1 MTEYS
6 KTNLLK
12 LAQDKQYAKMGAHL
26 SLEDQQLILTKAQ
39 QLKENIF
46 TFDKPWD
53 MERCTTPYQLETLDF
68 NAQKNDDEEWCF
80 MLNRMDYLNYLILA
94 DIIEQDH
101 TNANQAKRFILEWI
115 HQHPSIHPEPST
127 RTLDTG
133 IRLMNIFECL
143 PYLYAEHII
152 DDDQL
157 EMIVGSMQAQLQYLK
172 HQFLNRY
179 ITSNWGSIQTCAI
192 VSILPYF
199 DEDYQQNP
207 LFIWA
212 YKEMIRQ
219 FNVQVYDDGM
229 HWEQSTM
236 YHIEVLNYGMKALHY
251 LSPFKEDLDTSFK
264 NNVFALAKAVFLQ
277 ATPSFEI
284 ETFGDT
290 DRCNI
295 QDVMTRAAALFKN
308 KEFKWMGFPSFDLE
322 SLYTLGVTQ
331 LEQYLDLEACKPVE
345 LYFDGNSSGMYCV
358 RNNWSNNANF
368 TMFTNGSLGSGH
380 GHSDNLHV
388 SIYHQ
393 GKPILIDCGRLTYR
407 EDHPMRIFLK
417 SMKAHNSVIVDDH
430 EYCTPCDSWG
440 YSNFGTPLKSYVNH
454 KDGIHYYEGTIL
466 GNHPLSAWTRKMIVI
481 DQGIWVIVDTMHQ
494 DGHHAL
500 TSRFHLDPSVNYQD
514 QHVGTLK
521 FYTQESVHIEQGVCS
536 LRYNEPLNHKIICVE
551 KGFTDHTNLL
561 YSFYDEKIQIEPAQV
576 FQDQAEADE
585 NIAFAK
591 KFVLSESESFTVVIF
606 NQEVYKG
613 KKILFSQDV
622 PFHAKAVVI
631 HEHNGEKELV
641 RLRT

>member
-1 MTEYS
+1 MTEYT

-12 LAQDKQYAKMGAHL
+12 LANDKQYEKMGAHL
-26 SLEDQQLILTKAQ
+26 TLEDQQLILSKAK

-68 NAQKNDDEEWCF
+68 NTQKNDDEEWCF

-94 DIIEQDH
+94 DVLENDH
-101 TNANQAKRFILEWI
+101 TYANHAKHFIMEWI
-115 HQHPSIHPEPST
+115 AQHPVIKYEPST

-143 PYLYAEHII
+143 PYLYSQKII

-157 EMIVGSMQAQLQYLK
+157 EAIVENMQAQLQYLK

-199 DEDYQQNP
+199 DEDYEQNP
-207 LFIWA
+207 LFVWA
-212 YKEMIRQ
+212 YQEMIRQ

-251 LSPFKEDLDTSFK
+251 LSPCKKDLDESFK
-264 NNVFALAKAVFLQ
+264 HNVFALAKAVFLQ

-308 KEFKWMGFPSFDLE
+308 KEFKWMGFATFDLE
-322 SLYTLGVTQ
+322 SLYTLGVSQ
-331 LEQYLDLEACKPVE
+331 LEQYLELEACQPTE
-345 LYFDGNSSGMYCV
+345 LCFDGDSSGMYCV
-358 RNNWSNNANF
+358 RSNWTNDANF

-388 SIYHQ
+388 SIYHH
-393 GKPILIDCGRLTYR
+393 GKPMLIDCGRLTYR
-407 EDHPMRIFLK
+407 EDHPMRVFLK
-417 SMKAHNSVIVDDH
+417 SMKSHNSVIVDDH
-430 EYCTPCDSWG
+430 EYCMPSDSWG

-466 GNHPLSAWTRKMIVI
+466 GNNPLSAWTRKMIVI
-481 DQGIWVIVDTMHQ
+481 DQGIWVIVDSMHQ
-494 DGHHAL
+494 DGSHAL

-514 QHVGTLK
+514 GQVGTLK
-521 FYTQESVHIEQGVCS
+521 FYAQEPMHIEHGVCS
-536 LRYNEPLNHKIICVE
+536 LRYNEPLDHEIICIE
-551 KGFTDHTNLL
+551 KSFTDRANLF
-561 YSFYDEKIQIEPAQV
+561 YSFYDEHFKIEPVQV
-576 FQDQAEADE
+576 FQDQVEADE
-585 NIAFAK
+585 SIAFAK
-591 KFVLSESESFTVVIF
+591 KFVLSDSESYTVVIF

-613 KKILFSQDV
+613 KKVLFAQGV

-631 HEHNGEKELV
+631 HEQNGEKELV

>member
-1 MTEYS
+1 MTEYT

-12 LAQDKQYAKMGAHL
+12 LANDKQYEKMGAHL
-26 SLEDQQLILTKAQ
+26 TLEDQQLILSKAK

-68 NAQKNDDEEWCF
+68 NTQKNDDEEWCF

-94 DIIEQDH
+94 DVLENDH
-101 TNANQAKRFILEWI
+101 TYANHAKHFIMEWI
-115 HQHPSIHPEPST
+115 AQHPVIKYEPST

-143 PYLYAEHII
+143 PYLYSQKII

-157 EMIVGSMQAQLQYLK
+157 ETIVENMQAQLKYLK

-199 DEDYQQNP
+199 DEDYEQNP
-207 LFIWA
+207 LFVWA
-212 YKEMIRQ
+212 YQEMIRQ

-251 LSPFKEDLDTSFK
+251 LSPCKKDLDESFK
-264 NNVFALAKAVFLQ
+264 HNVFALAKAVFLQ

-308 KEFKWMGFPSFDLE
+308 KEFKWMGFDTFDLE

-331 LEQYLDLEACKPVE
+331 LEQYLELEACQPTE
-345 LYFDGNSSGMYCV
+345 LCFDGDSSGMYCV
-358 RNNWSNNANF
+358 RNNWTNDANF

-380 GHSDNLHV
+380 GHSDNLHF
-388 SIYHQ
+388 SIYHH
-393 GKPILIDCGRLTYR
+393 GKPMLIDCGRLTYR
-407 EDHPMRIFLK
+407 EDHPMRVFLK

-430 EYCTPCDSWG
+430 EYCMPSDSWG

-466 GNHPLSAWTRKMIVI
+466 GNNPLSAWTRKMIVI
-481 DQGIWVIVDTMHQ
+481 DQGIWVIVDSMHQ
-494 DGHHAL
+494 DGSHAL
-500 TSRFHLDPSVNYQD
+500 TSRFHLDPSVSYQD
-514 QHVGTLK
+514 GQVGTLK
-521 FYTQESVHIEQGVCS
+521 FYAQEEMHIEHGVCS
-536 LRYNEPLNHKIICVE
+536 FRYNEPLDHEMICVE
-551 KGFTDHTNLL
+551 KSFTDHTNLF
-561 YSFYDEKIQIEPAQV
+561 YSFYDEHFKIEPVQV
-576 FQDQAEADE
+576 FQDQVEADE

-591 KFVLSESESFTVVIF
+591 KFVLSESESYTVVIF

-613 KKILFSQDV
+613 KKVLFAQGV

-631 HEHNGEKELV
+631 HEQNGKKELV